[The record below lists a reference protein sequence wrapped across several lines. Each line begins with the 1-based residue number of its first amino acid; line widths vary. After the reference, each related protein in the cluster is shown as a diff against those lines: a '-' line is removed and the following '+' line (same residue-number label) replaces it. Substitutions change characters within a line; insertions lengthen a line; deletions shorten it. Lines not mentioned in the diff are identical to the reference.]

1 MNLVKNVIKLS
12 LIITLISFFLHLIW
26 EYAQCIPFFN
36 HEKLQPTHQA
46 MLMATLGDIL
56 LTYIAYI
63 FVTTVKKDWLWPLK
77 KWDFKILF
85 GLIIVSLVLSISIE
99 LRALSTGRWSYSE
112 INPLLLNKVSIIPI
126 LQLLILF
133 PLTFYLSRLLF
144 VKYTQSRH
152 AN

>member
-1 MNLVKNVIKLS
+1 M
-12 LIITLISFFLHLIW
+12 LI
-26 EYAQCIPFFN
+26 
-36 HEKLQPTHQA
+36 
-46 MLMATLGDIL
+46 ATLGDIL